1 MRFAIL
7 LMSREG
13 RSMATTITLSDAAE
27 ALVIALARQRP
38 GVSKH
43 RMGLALL
50 ELGLESVQGEPDRL
64 DAQLAA
70 LVAAAGQARRCKKVA
85 P

>member
-1 MRFAIL
+1 
-7 LMSREG
+7 
-13 RSMATTITLSDAAE
+13 MATTITLPDSAE
-27 ALVIALARQRP
+27 ALVAALARQRP

-50 ELGLESVQGEPDRL
+50 ELGLEAVQEEPDRL

-70 LVAAAGQARRCKKVA
+70 LVEAAERSRRVKKVV